1 MELAPSQR
9 HEPVAYDAELGQWFV
24 FAYDEVRALLVDE
37 RLTPDRMH
45 GFAQRAPARALD
57 AVRSHAPW
65 FVGAPQ
71 QVDYGWIGPIVHA
84 GLRKP
89 DGDAFKDAIAG
100 AAGELLQPLIH
111 EARFD
116 LVTDYALALS
126 GWMLADFLGVD
137 RRDARRLIDW
147 GQDVIAFFNDVEIS
161 ADSAERMARSSRA
174 MVEHAHDVLA
184 GRGAGAHDGFLHRAA
199 GAARNKGTELD
210 DAAIAGI
217 TLPLATGYVDAAQL
231 VAITVW
237 LLLSHPDQRSRLAAD
252 PGLLAGAVSEA
263 LRFGSPV
270 ALVPRTAL
278 APITVR
284 GHDIDAGARLQLSIA
299 SANRDRRFRAPDR
312 FDIGRAQNGALGFGH
327 GRRSCVAAGLARS
340 HTAVA
345 VDVLLEQAEGLALEA
360 DGRLTWSPLPG
371 VHALQACAVSCSPHP
386 VATR

>member
-9 HEPVAYDAELGQWFV
+9 HEPVAYDTELGQWFV
-24 FAYDEVRALLVDE
+24 FAYDEVRSLLVDE

-45 GFAQRAPARALD
+45 GFAQRAPARALN
-57 AVRSHAPW
+57 AVRSHSPW

-71 QVDYGWIGPIVHA
+71 AYYGWIGPIVHA

-89 DGDAFKDAIAG
+89 DGDAFKDAIAR
-100 AAGELLQPLIH
+100 AAGELLQPLIQH
-111 EARFD
+111 ARFD
-116 LVTDYALALS
+116 LVNNYALALS

-147 GQDVIAFFNDVEIS
+147 GQDVIAFFNHTEIT
-161 ADSAERMARSSRA
+161 ADSAERMAPSSRA
-174 MVEHAHDVLA
+174 MVDHAHDVLA
-184 GRGAGAHDGFLHRAA
+184 RPGAGAHDGFLHLAARAA
-199 GAARNKGTELD
+199 RTKGTELD
-210 DAAIAGI
+210 DAAIASI

-252 PGLLAGAVSEA
+252 SRLLAGAVGEA

-284 GHDIDAGARLQLSIA
+284 GHVIEAGERLQLSIA
-299 SANRDRRFRAPDR
+299 SANRDPRRFPAPDR

-327 GRRSCVAAGLARS
+327 GRRSCIAAGLART

-345 VDVLLEQAEGLALEA
+345 VDVLFEQAQGLAL
-360 DGRLTWSPLPG
+360 DPDRRVTWSPLAG
-371 VHALQACAVSCSPHP
+371 VHALQSCPVCSPHP
-386 VATR
+386 VAAR